1 MRFLYL
7 SPYLAFVFAIAAAF
21 ALAPVH
27 AQVRPKALTGAIVV
41 TVDGKT
47 VTLTDAEKTEL
58 AQRVPSV
65 KAALPSGDQPSVD
78 WAAAL
83 TADQRTIVGSDGPEA
98 WTPEALIARWRA
110 GGAPLPRAQAAAQLE
125 IAVIAQKFLAR

>member
-1 MRFLYL
+1 MRFFHL
-7 SPYLAFVFAIAAAF
+7 SIVFACLAAI

-58 AQRVPSV
+58 AQRVAAI

-78 WAAAL
+78 WNAAL
-83 TADQRTIVGSDGPEA
+83 TADQRAIVGSDLPDA
-98 WTPEALIARWRA
+98 WTPEALVARWRS

-125 IAVIAQKFLAR
+125 VALIAQKFLAR

>member
-1 MRFLYL
+1 MRYYL
-7 SPYLAFVFAIAAAF
+7 IFIFTIVAAF
-21 ALAPVH
+21 PIALQ
-27 AQVRPKALTGAIVV
+27 AQIRAKALTGAIVV

-58 AQRVPSV
+58 AQRVAAV

-83 TADQRTIVGSDGPEA
+83 TADQRTIVGEDLPTA
-98 WTPEALIARWRA
+98 WTPEALAARWRG

-125 IAVIAQKFLAR
+125 IALVAQKFLAR